1 MERSDILSQALNV
14 KYALPMATETNVNLN
29 AFSLNGPVIS
39 GRNLKEHHEFKR
51 IRSSLLKKLEKA
63 VTTLTSLT
71 MGLRDYSDP
80 KFYHLRSSNFHN
92 LMRLLHKERLKGI
105 DIILSLI
112 PIVRNINTIETFM
125 FAKSIVPIQL
135 KLVMEHVRKLI
146 PRPNNGNVIRY
157 YRYSKDID
165 AIVKSYET
173 IEQEIIDEFSNS
185 ILNRR
190 TEGGRRK
197 TTRKQ
202 KQNRNH
208 RL

>member
-1 MERSDILSQALNV
+1 MERSYLLSQALNV
-14 KYALPMATETNVNLN
+14 KYTLPKESEIN
-29 AFSLNGPVIS
+29 ANMNTFSLGVPVIS
-39 GRNLKEHHEFKR
+39 GRNLKEHHELER
-51 IRSSLLKKLEKA
+51 ISSSLLKKLEKA
-63 VTTLTSLT
+63 VTTLTSIT
-71 MGLRDYSDP
+71 MSQRDYSDP

-92 LMRLLHKERLKGI
+92 LMQLLHKERRQGI
-105 DIILSLI
+105 TIIRSLI
-112 PIVRNINTIETFM
+112 PIVTNINTIETFK
-125 FAKSIVPIQL
+125 FAESIVPIKL

-165 AIVKSYET
+165 AIIKSYET

-190 TEGGRRK
+190 TGGRRK

-202 KQNRNH
+202 KQNRNR

>member
-1 MERSDILSQALNV
+1 MEPSDLLSQALNV
-14 KYALPMATETNVNLN
+14 KYALPMATETNANMN
-29 AFSLNGPVIS
+29 AFSLNGHVIS
-39 GRNLKEHHEFKR
+39 GRNLKENREFKR

-63 VTTLTSLT
+63 VTTLTSIT
-71 MGLRDYSDP
+71 MSQRDYSDP

-92 LMRLLHKERLKGI
+92 LMQLLLKERQKGI
-105 DIILSLI
+105 QIILSLI
-112 PIVRNINTIETFM
+112 PIVTNINTIETFM
-125 FAKSIVPIQL
+125 FAKSTVPTQL
-135 KLVMEHVRKLI
+135 KLVMKYVRELI
-146 PRPNNGNVIRY
+146 PRPDNGNVIRY

-190 TEGGRRK
+190 TGGRRK

-202 KQNRNH
+202 KQNR

>member
-1 MERSDILSQALNV
+1 MERSDLLSQALNV
-14 KYALPMATETNVNLN
+14 KYALPKKTETNVNLN
-29 AFSLNGPVIS
+29 AFSLNGHVIS
-39 GRNLKEHHEFKR
+39 GRNLKEHHELER
-51 IRSSLLKKLEKA
+51 ISSSLLKKLEKA

-80 KFYHLRSSNFHN
+80 KFYHLRRSNFHN
-92 LMRLLHKERLKGI
+92 LMQLLHEERRQGI
-105 DIILSLI
+105 TIIRSLI
-112 PIVRNINTIETFM
+112 PIVTNINTIETFK
-125 FAKSIVPIQL
+125 FAESIVPIKL
-135 KLVMEHVRKLI
+135 KLVMEYVRELI

-157 YRYSKDID
+157 YRYSEDID

-190 TEGGRRK
+190 TGGRRK
-197 TTRKQ
+197 ATRKQ
-202 KQNRNH
+202 KQNRNR